1 MTDESKLVWEVVK
14 EEEITIPGGGSGG
27 SPSKTKLSEFE
38 NDAGFITTEDIVD
51 NLESDDPTKPL
62 SARQGK
68 VLFQS
73 VSNGKNL
80 VAAAITDKGVAA
92 TGGDTFPILANKI
105 RQIET
110 DKTGDATAV
119 AGDILIGKTAYARG
133 NKLTGTLALTGTAT
147 PGDVLEGSTF
157 YSNDPKTMLTG
168 TIPIRTGH
176 VTGQSVSRSGT
187 TIRIRPQEGY
197 YSGTSTNSV
206 QISDANF
213 VAANIVAG
221 KSIFGLVG
229 TATPGVG
236 AASGSTPVS
245 TSTLPF
251 VLRSGETVNLRYVE
265 VRQSFGFTPYIIFL
279 RYSSYTYTFYN
290 RYATTSY
297 RISADAQTSRVSID
311 EAKMYVIQESSPAY
325 VNSNGFLLP
334 AIRSGVTYNWYV
346 IGLV

>member
-1 MTDESKLVWEVVK
+1 MTDESKLVWEVIK
-14 EEEITIPGGGSGG
+14 EEEITVPGGGSGG

-38 NDAGFITTEDIVD
+38 NDVGFITTEEIVD

-119 AGDILIGKTAYARG
+119 ASDILTGKTAYAKG
-133 NKLTGTLALTGTAT
+133 IK
-147 PGDVLEGSTF
+147 
-157 YSNDPKTMLTG
+157 LTG

-236 AASGSTPVS
+236 AASGSAQVS

-251 VLRSGETVNLRYVE
+251 VLRSGETVNLRYIE
-265 VRQSFGFTPYIIFL
+265 VSQSFGFTPYIIFL

-334 AIRSGVTYNWYV
+334 VVRSGVTYNWYV

>member
-1 MTDESKLVWEVVK
+1 MMDESKLVWEVVK
-14 EEEITIPGGGSGG
+14 EEEITVPGGGGPG
-27 SPSKTKLSEFE
+27 KTKLSEFE
-38 NDAGFITTEDIVD
+38 NDVGFITKEEIVD

-80 VAAAITDKGVAA
+80 IAAAITDKGVPA
-92 TGGDTFPILANKI
+92 TGSDTFTTLANKI

-110 DKTGDATAV
+110 DKTGDATAE
-119 AGDILIGKTAYARG
+119 AEDILIGKTAYARG

-197 YSGTSTNSV
+197 YSGASTNSV
-206 QISDANF
+206 QISDPNF
-213 VAANIVAG
+213 VAENIVAG

-229 TATPGVG
+229 TAKLGVG
-236 AASGSTPVS
+236 AASGSAPVS

-251 VLRSGETVNLRYVE
+251 VLRSGATVNLRYIE
-265 VRQSFGFTPYIIFL
+265 VSQSFGFTPYIIFI

-290 RYATTSY
+290 RYASTAY

-325 VNSNGFLLP
+325 VRSNGFLLP
-334 AIRSGVTYNWYV
+334 VYRSGVTYDWYA